1 MSEQPEKKKKR
12 ERNFR
17 FTLQVEVES
26 GDESRLETI
35 KRRLQEAKV
44 RMGLTKKTAKFS
56 NARLIENLLE
66 LYDSFGEESV
76 SSKPEEESDSL
87 LSPPAVQSKFE
98 IHTAFAHEED
108 YIVSSTSAIGALF
121 EYMIS
126 NKATCNI
133 CCCDLLPHTFRLV
146 RKDGHCGVMEVMC
159 ESRHNLRWYSS
170 SIKGGKYTVNLR

>member
-1 MSEQPEKKKKR
+1 M
-12 ERNFR
+12 
-17 FTLQVEVES
+17 ES

-76 SSKPEEESDSL
+76 SSKPQEESDSL
-87 LSPPAVQSKFE
+87 LSPPAVQSKFQ